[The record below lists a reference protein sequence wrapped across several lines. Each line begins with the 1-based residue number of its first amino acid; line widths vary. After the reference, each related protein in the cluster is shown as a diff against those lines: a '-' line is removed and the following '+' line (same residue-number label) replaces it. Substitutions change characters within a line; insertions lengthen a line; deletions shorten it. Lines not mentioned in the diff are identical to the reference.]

1 MSGEHHGGAA
11 TRCMT
16 LRVGCPVSSAFR
28 EPAGQWACQASC
40 ILQASTALSAAVAGA
55 RPGARRVV
63 PPSRAFSP
71 SRMHSAPAP
80 AARFDAIARGA
91 LALLQPDR
99 RASVPAARRRAGR
112 TDPAESRRQPSRGH
126 GATSSATPSSAVE
139 DKTSWPT
146 ACLCDLNATT
156 HSRTFQAMALYL
168 QQRLQPGA
176 PPSGLFSARSC
187 ARRASRA
194 LRCAG

>member
-11 TRCMT
+11 TRMHDASCR
-16 LRVGCPVSSAFR
+16 LSCFVRLPGAGRPVGVPSVMHS
-28 EPAGQWACQASC
+28 AGQCGLISRGC
-40 ILQASTALSAAVAGA
+40 GRSTRRTPGGAAVACVEPVTDA
-55 RPGARRVV
+55 QCSCACCPTSTQSPGGVGVA
-63 PPSRAFSP
+63 
-71 SRMHSAPAP
+71 
-80 AARFDAIARGA
+80 AAR
-91 LALLQPDR
+91 R

-126 GATSSATPSSAVE
+126 GAMSSATPSSAVE

-146 ACLCDLNATT
+146 ACLCDLTATT
-156 HSRTFQAMALYL
+156 HSRTFQAMAPYL
-168 QQRLQPGA
+168 QQTCSLSA

-194 LRCAG
+194 LRCAD